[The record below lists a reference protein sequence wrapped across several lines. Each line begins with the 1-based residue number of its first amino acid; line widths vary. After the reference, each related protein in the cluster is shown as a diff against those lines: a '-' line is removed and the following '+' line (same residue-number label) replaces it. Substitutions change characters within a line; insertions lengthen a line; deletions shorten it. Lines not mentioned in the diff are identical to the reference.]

1 MKIKNNTKQGYIEAE
16 LYDGIDISSRME
28 SHRGTV
34 QKGLAQTLTCEG
46 GNNVGVV
53 VNKKIDLCDK
63 LIKQGKVVE
72 GNIVKHSRTK
82 NAAKNIDSSIIKDDS
97 IPSLTTRPDV
107 LGVVVNA
114 EKEQNLCIRKLT
126 PAECLKLMGF
136 TNEDYESL
144 VKAGLSDSNIYHV
157 AGDGLI
163 TTLFGSLINNMYR
176 ELNSHEDIINNYVE
190 KEIL

>member
-53 VNKKIDLCDK
+53 VN
-63 LIKQGKVVE
+63 G
-72 GNIVKHSRTK
+72 
-82 NAAKNIDSSIIKDDS
+82 
-97 IPSLTTRPDV
+97 
-107 LGVVVNA
+107 NA
-114 EKEQNLCIRKLT
+114 EREQSLCIRKLT
-126 PAECLKLMGF
+126 PKECCLLTGF
-136 TNEDYESL
+136 DSEDYNSL
-144 VKAGLSDSNIYHV
+144 VKAGLSDSAIFHV
-157 AGDGLI
+157 CGDGLI
-163 TTLFGSLINNMYR
+163 TTIFGSLINNMYR
-176 ELNSHEDIINNYVE
+176 ELNTHEDIINNYVDNILNK

>member
-53 VNKKIDLCDK
+53 VN
-63 LIKQGKVVE
+63 
-72 GNIVKHSRTK
+72 
-82 NAAKNIDSSIIKDDS
+82 
-97 IPSLTTRPDV
+97 
-107 LGVVVNA
+107 A
-114 EKEQNLCIRKLT
+114 EREREQSLCIRKLT

-144 VKAGLSDSNIYHV
+144 VKAGLSDSAIYKV

-163 TTLFGSLINNMYR
+163 TTIFGSLINNMYR
-176 ELNSHEDIINNYVE
+176 ELNSHEEIINNYVE